1 VTPPAKRREPQ
12 IGDVFAVR
20 DRKLLG
26 RVVSTDA
33 VVGPTHRC
41 VLCYVYRDATL
52 SRDALL
58 VPPMLTTRA
67 PFYRGLF
74 EHRGSRPL
82 MPRDYFEHH
91 VFRDAKGALFDEEER
106 PLEEAPA
113 GVPIGEHRL
122 LDVEAVADAIA
133 AVPGG
138 YDFPPL
144 REPSVDALRAAAK
157 DLVARWTRELGR
169 RPTRAEWA
177 SLYDADDD

>member
-1 VTPPAKRREPQ
+1 VTIRREPQ

-20 DRKLLG
+20 GRKLLG

-52 SRDALL
+52 SREALL

-82 MPRDYFEHH
+82 MPKDYFEQH
-91 VFRDAKGALFDEEER
+91 VFRDAKGSLFDEEER
-106 PLEEAPA
+106 PLENAPA
-113 GVPIGEHRL
+113 GVPVGEHRL
-122 LDVEAVADAIA
+122 LEVDAVSDQIA

-144 REPSVDALRAAAK
+144 REPSLEPLRTAARDLADRWAK
-157 DLVARWTRELGR
+157 ELGR

-177 SLYDADDD
+177 SLYDPDEE